1 MKPSEI
7 VAKFKEVLLSASDE
21 VELQE
26 TKEEEVEAKHYGE
39 PHDEVGGEEKMA
51 ESVPM
56 EDFNKLKAEVSKL
69 KGMVEKMANTDKME
83 EDVEVPA
90 ELQEEVKEEVKED
103 VKEELSAEPIIHTPE
118 VKVSEKETIL
128 FSQNRQETMLDRI
141 FNQINKK

>member
-26 TKEEEVEAKHYGE
+26 TKEEEVDAKHYGK
-39 PHDEVGGEEKMA
+39 PHDEMEEEKEEMA
-51 ESVPM
+51 ESVSM
-56 EDFNKLKAEVSKL
+56 EDFNNLKAEVSQL

-83 EDVEVPA
+83 EEVEVPA
-90 ELQEEVKEEVKED
+90 ELEKEVKEE
-103 VKEELSAEPIIHTPE
+103 VKEELSAEPIVHTPE
-118 VKVSEKETIL
+118 VEVSEKKKIL
-128 FSQNRQETMLDRI
+128 FSQNREETTLERI

>member
-26 TKEEEVEAKHYGE
+26 PEVKEEVEMM
-39 PHDEVGGEEKMA
+39 PEEAPKA
-51 ESVPM
+51 ESVSK
-56 EDFNKLKAEVSKL
+56 EDFDKLKAEFASL

-83 EDVEVPA
+83 EEVEVPA
-90 ELQEEVKEEVKED
+90 ELESEVKKE
-103 VKEELSAEPIIHTPE
+103 VKEELSAEPIVHTPE
-118 VKVSEKETIL
+118 VEVSEKKTIL
-128 FSQNRQETMLDRI
+128 FSQNREETTLERI

>member
-26 TKEEEVEAKHYGE
+26 PEVKEEVEMM
-39 PHDEVGGEEKMA
+39 PEEAPKA
-51 ESVPM
+51 ESVSK
-56 EDFNKLKAEVSKL
+56 EDFDKLKAEFASL

-83 EDVEVPA
+83 EEVEVPA
-90 ELQEEVKEEVKED
+90 ELKEE
-103 VKEELSAEPIIHTPE
+103 VKEELSAEPIVHTPE
-118 VKVSEKETIL
+118 VEVSEKKTIL
-128 FSQNRQETMLDRI
+128 FSQNREETMLDRI

>member
-26 TKEEEVEAKHYGE
+26 PDLKEEVEMM
-39 PHDEVGGEEKMA
+39 PEEAPKA
-51 ESVPM
+51 ESVSK
-56 EDFNKLKAEVSKL
+56 EDFDKLKAEFASL

-83 EDVEVPA
+83 EEVEVPA
-90 ELQEEVKEEVKED
+90 ELEKEVKEEVKE
-103 VKEELSAEPIIHTPE
+103 ELSVEPIVHTPE
-118 VKVSEKETIL
+118 VEVSEKKTIL
-128 FSQNRQETMLDRI
+128 FSQNREETMLDRI

>member
-26 TKEEEVEAKHYGE
+26 PEVKEEVEMM
-39 PHDEVGGEEKMA
+39 PEEAPKA
-51 ESVPM
+51 ESVSK
-56 EDFNKLKAEVSKL
+56 EDFDKLKAEFASL

-83 EDVEVPA
+83 EEVEVPA
-90 ELQEEVKEEVKED
+90 ELEKEVKEE
-103 VKEELSAEPIIHTPE
+103 VKEELSAEPIVHTPE
-118 VKVSEKETIL
+118 AEVSEKKTIL

>member
-26 TKEEEVEAKHYGE
+26 SEVKEEVEMMPEE
-39 PHDEVGGEEKMA
+39 PKA
-51 ESVPM
+51 ESVSK
-56 EDFNKLKAEVSKL
+56 EDFDKLKAEFASL

-83 EDVEVPA
+83 EEVEVPA
-90 ELQEEVKEEVKED
+90 ELEKEVKEE
-103 VKEELSAEPIIHTPE
+103 VKEELSAEPIVHTPE
-118 VKVSEKETIL
+118 AEVSEKKTIL